1 MIGYVNVKSSAVYF
15 YAQRVGIYDIVNTGI
30 PFNKIVINEGN
41 ALDISTGVFGAPA
54 PGKYFFAYSGLC
66 WNNVAKIQL
75 HTKTTTPTWSKI
87 GDSHCTAFNTL
98 SIQSTLQLAKG
109 DQVRIFLLEGKTH
122 DDGNNFTN
130 YVGWLLEEDIN

>member
-1 MIGYVNVKSSAVYF
+1 MH
-15 YAQRVGIYDIVNTGI
+15 D
-30 PFNKIVINEGN
+30 
-41 ALDISTGVFGAPA
+41 GVFVAPT

-66 WNNVAKIQL
+66 WNNEAKTQL
-75 HTKTTTPTWSKI
+75 HTKTTTPNWSKI
-87 GDSHCTAFNTL
+87 GDALCTSYNTL

-109 DQVRIFLLEGKTH
+109 DQVRIFLLQGKTH